1 MRRIRVL
8 AALVVLAGSVAAPGT
23 AAASPSGRCVYP
35 AQVLDLENWKITVPV
50 DDPAQPGT
58 QPLDVTQPALN
69 TYRLHE
75 WFVPTPACRG
85 VRFRSA
91 VTATTTPNSRY
102 GRSELREMT
111 GGTTPASW
119 SSTTGTHT
127 LTVDESFDRL
137 PADKPHVVGA
147 QIHDAD
153 DDLSAFR
160 LEGTD
165 LYLTRG
171 DDPHY
176 RLITANYLLG
186 TRFQAKYVVRG
197 DRINAYYNGTL
208 QASFPAAF
216 AGGYFKAGAYTQAN
230 CTNSAPCA
238 DRNHG
243 QVTIYRISVTHNQ
256 GEPLTNAPN
265 SWPGRR

>member
-1 MRRIRVL
+1 MKRIRVL
-8 AALVVLAGSVAAPGT
+8 AALVVVSAGSFATPGT

-50 DDPAQPGT
+50 DDPAQPGI
-58 QPLDVTQPALN
+58 QPLDVLQPGLD
-69 TYRLHE
+69 TYRLPK
-75 WFVPTPACRG
+75 WFVPAPACSG

-91 VTATTTPNSRY
+91 VTATTTPNSKY

-119 SSTTGTHT
+119 SSTAGTHT
-127 LTVDESFDRL
+127 LIVDESFDRL

-153 DDLSAFR
+153 DDLSVFR

-171 DDPHY
+171 DDTHY
-176 RLITANYLLG
+176 RLVTANYPLG
-186 TRFQAKYVVRG
+186 TPFQAKYVVSG
-197 DRINAYYNGTL
+197 GRIDAYFNGTL
-208 QASFPAAF
+208 RASFPAAF

-230 CTNSAPCA
+230 CTNSAPCSE
-238 DRNHG
+238 RNYG
-243 QVTIYRISVTHNQ
+243 QVTVYRISVTHRS
-256 GEPLTNAPN
+256 APAL
-265 SWPGRR
+265 PTPRE